1 MLPNKEAPNGKILG
15 MILRLQGVSYCLVI
29 QVLLN
34 AVMEVFIRKIH
45 ISRES
50 PRSLSDTGWSISKG
64 DGRLR
69 IRSFPISSLVFFCY
83 WS

>member
-15 MILRLQGVSYCLVI
+15 MILRLRGVSCLVI

-50 PRSLSDTGWSISKG
+50 PRLLSDTGWSIPKG